1 MNDEEIIVVIGEE
14 EEQEGVVVEGDV
26 LKGKDGYTP
35 VKGVDY
41 FDGVDGYTPVKGV
54 DYWTEED
61 VNEMQSYIATQIQTE
76 LGTLN
81 DELEL
86 RLEGVE

>member
-41 FDGVDGYTPVKGV
+41 
-54 DYWTEED
+54 WTEEE
-61 VNEMQSYIATQIQTE
+61 VNAMYQHITTQIQTE

-81 DELEL
+81 DELET
-86 RLEGVE
+86 RLVGGE